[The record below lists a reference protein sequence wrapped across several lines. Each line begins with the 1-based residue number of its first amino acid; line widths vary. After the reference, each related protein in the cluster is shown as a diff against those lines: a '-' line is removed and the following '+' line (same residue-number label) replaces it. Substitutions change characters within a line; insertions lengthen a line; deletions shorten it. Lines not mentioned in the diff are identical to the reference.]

1 MDWNNLFEIS
11 MSRKSHS
18 MTSILVLLAMQQHA
32 QFSSYRGVAS
42 PLSELSTMEWGLVL
56 VRGVDRK
63 LSRPEPELRGDLLLL
78 DRPYGNLPLA
88 GWRFPIPYV
97 LKLLLLLSVP
107 RPDSSY
113 LGVVFRRSS
122 KRGVELPLLKPQW

>member
-1 MDWNNLFEIS
+1 MYREKTLIKIIYFIIQKVQKTHNMTNNLVLF
-11 MSRKSHS
+11 
-18 MTSILVLLAMQQHA
+18 ILQQYV

-78 DRPYGNLPLA
+78 ERPYGIRPLI
-88 GWRFPIPYV
+88 G
-97 LKLLLLLSVP
+97 
-107 RPDSSY
+107 
-113 LGVVFRRSS
+113 
-122 KRGVELPLLKPQW
+122 

>member
-1 MDWNNLFEIS
+1 

-18 MTSILVLLAMQQHA
+18 MTSILVLLAVQQHV

-88 GWRFPIPYV
+88 G
-97 LKLLLLLSVP
+97 
-107 RPDSSY
+107 
-113 LGVVFRRSS
+113 
-122 KRGVELPLLKPQW
+122 